1 MSDKVFIDTNLL
13 IYSISKESKKSYI
26 VENLLLQPF
35 DFIISTQVINEFV
48 QVCFKKSLIPSE
60 DIRQVVGDF
69 LQFFEVVVIEDIT
82 ILSALNIKDK
92 YRYAW
97 YDSLIIASAL
107 ENNCT
112 LLFSEDISNG
122 QQIEQS
128 LTIQNPFMV

>member
-13 IYSISKESKKSYI
+13 IYSISKESRKSYI

-60 DIRQVVGDF
+60 DIRQVVRDF

-112 LLFSEDISNG
+112 LLFSEDMSNG

>member
-1 MSDKVFIDTNLL
+1 MSDKIFIDTNLL
-13 IYSISKESKKSYI
+13 IYSITQDNGKSYI
-26 VENLLLQPF
+26 VEDLLLQPF
-35 DFIISTQVINEFV
+35 DFVISTQVINEFV

-69 LQFFEVVVIEDIT
+69 LQFFEVVIIEDIT

-97 YDSLIIASAL
+97 YDSLIIAAAL

-112 LLFSEDISNG
+112 LLFSEDMSNG